1 MRNRKKRPAEKNGKR
16 EITGG
21 GAVSVKR
28 IGIAVGVGTL
38 VLLMTALVL
47 SILTAAGTLPA
58 EYIRIYAGGA
68 VFAGGFASALAAGG
82 SKRKLLSALLATA
95 GLLALLVIAGTAAFS
110 GAFVIKNFLMV
121 LILLLIS
128 CMIGSVISTA
138 LH

>member
-1 MRNRKKRPAEKNGKR
+1 MQGVFLCENGKR
-16 EITGG
+16 EITG

-38 VLLMTALVL
+38 VLLLTALVL

-58 EYIRIYAGGA
+58 EHIRIYAGGA

-82 SKRKLLSALLATA
+82 NKRKLLSALLATA